1 MPFLKTIAAACL
13 AAVVTVGDLLA
24 ADAPQLVD
32 PPGGALA
39 ADRPRVIVSS
49 DIGGSDP
56 DDMQSFA
63 HLLVYAD
70 VLDIEGLIASPPG
83 DGRSKDIHAA
93 LDAYACDYPNLKTYA
108 SSYPTP
114 QTLRELTK
122 QGAAEPWTSD
132 GGQSTEGSQWII
144 NQAKRDDP
152 RPLYVCV
159 FGAITDVAQALRD
172 DPSIEPK
179 LRVYFVASW
188 NQQQDKGAF
197 AFVDK
202 SHPDLWLIHSNTTFR
217 GMYVGGDQTGDLG
230 NVTFPE
236 RHVRGHGALGDYF
249 WAAKRDI
256 KMGDTPSVLYLLRGN
271 LNDPTQ
277 ESWGGRYAPRPG
289 RPHWWI
295 DDPDPAVSGLGASPG
310 RNPSASGVSIT
321 SATGKR
327 EWTAAWGRKRI
338 DATAA
343 PSSSGGWF

>member
-1 MPFLKTIAAACL
+1 MPKEFPMPQLKTIAAACL
-13 AAVVTVGDLLA
+13 AAVVTVGNLLA
-24 ADAPQLVD
+24 ADAPQFVE

-56 DDMQSFA
+56 DDMQSFV

-93 LDAYACDYPNLKTYA
+93 LDAYARDYPNLKTYA

-122 QGAAEPWTSD
+122 QGDEEPWTGD
-132 GGQSTEGSQWII
+132 GGQPTEGSQWII

-159 FGAITDVAQALRD
+159 FGSITDVAQALRD

-179 LRVYFVASW
+179 LRVYFIASW
-188 NQQQDKGAF
+188 NQQQDKAAF

-202 SHPDLWLIHSNTTFR
+202 NHPNLWLIHSNTTFR

-230 NVTFPE
+230 NATFPE

-249 WAAKRDI
+249 WAAMREI

-277 ESWGGRYAPRPG
+277 ESWGGRYVPRDG

-295 DDPDPAVSGLGASPG
+295 DDPDPTVSGPRGFAGSKSVSKWREHYLRDWQARMDRCLGP
-310 RNPSASGVSIT
+310 
-321 SATGKR
+321 K
-327 EWTAAWGRKRI
+327 E
-338 DATAA
+338 D
-343 PSSSGGWF
+343 

>member
-1 MPFLKTIAAACL
+1 MEFPMSLLKTIAAACL
-13 AAVVTVGDLLA
+13 VVVVTVGDLLA
-24 ADAPQLVD
+24 ADAPQIVA
-32 PPGGALA
+32 PSGGALA

-56 DDMQSFA
+56 DDMQSFV

-93 LDAYACDYPNLKTYA
+93 LDAYARDYPNLKTYA

-114 QTLRELTK
+114 QKLRELAK
-122 QGAAEPWTSD
+122 QGAAEPWTAD
-132 GGQSTEGSQWII
+132 GGQPTEGSQWII

-152 RPLYVCV
+152 RPVYVCV

-179 LRVYFVASW
+179 LRVYFIASW
-188 NQQQDKGAF
+188 NQQQDKAAF
-197 AFVDK
+197 AYIEK
-202 SHPDLWLIHSNTTFR
+202 NHPDLWLIHSNTTFR
-217 GMYVGGDQTGDLG
+217 GMYVGGDQKGDLG

-236 RHVRGHGALGDYF
+236 RHVRDHGALGDYF

-289 RPHWWI
+289 RTHWWI
-295 DDPDPAVSGLGASPG
+295 DDSDPAVSGPRGFAGAKSVSKWREPYLRDWQARMDRCLGP
-310 RNPSASGVSIT
+310 
-321 SATGKR
+321 K
-327 EWTAAWGRKRI
+327 E
-338 DATAA
+338 D
-343 PSSSGGWF
+343 